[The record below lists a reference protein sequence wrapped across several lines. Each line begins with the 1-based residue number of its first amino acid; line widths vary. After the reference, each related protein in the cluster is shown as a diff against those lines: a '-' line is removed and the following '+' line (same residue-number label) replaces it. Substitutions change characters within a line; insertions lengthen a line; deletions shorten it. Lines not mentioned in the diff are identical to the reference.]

1 MNRRAKHDP
10 RIPAPPMPFEALT
23 ADAYRQFEHA
33 ASLKGLLK
41 PFKGKGELEHLAQ
54 VAREIEAQ
62 LCELMEAVVQQAG
75 HPLTHCWISDW
86 CCRTPALAAPF
97 CVGAPVT
104 LPAWGC
110 RSGSARSNTALPP
123 VVREG
128 LPFRM
133 RPHCTEP
140 ANERGAF
147 AVPPGQTCAIKM
159 ASAERLLR
167 QFTTAV
173 DVSR

>member
-1 MNRRAKHDP
+1 MNPLTSAQ
-10 RIPAPPMPFEALT
+10 PMPFDALT
-23 ADAYRQFEHA
+23 PDAYRQLEHA

-62 LCELMEAVVQQAG
+62 LCHLMAAVVQQAG
-75 HPLTHCWISDW
+75 QPPYSLLDMRLVLQNTSAGSTFLRW
-86 CCRTPALAAPF
+86 RTRDFARMGVAVWERQ
-97 CVGAPVT
+97 VG
-104 LPAWGC
+104 
-110 RSGSARSNTALPP
+110 NQALPQ

-128 LPFRM
+128 LHRFE
-133 RPHCTEP
+133 C
-140 ANERGAF
+140 ERIALNLQMSVVHSLYRQ
-147 AVPPGQTCAIKM
+147 ASTCAIKM

-173 DVSR
+173 EVSG